1 MRFDKISD
9 QLLYIFFQITFC
21 VNIWFV
27 LKQLDNEP
35 EGGGGGGGIKKEV
48 FYF

>member
-35 EGGGGGGGIKKEV
+35 EREEA
-48 FYF
+48 FYISYTL